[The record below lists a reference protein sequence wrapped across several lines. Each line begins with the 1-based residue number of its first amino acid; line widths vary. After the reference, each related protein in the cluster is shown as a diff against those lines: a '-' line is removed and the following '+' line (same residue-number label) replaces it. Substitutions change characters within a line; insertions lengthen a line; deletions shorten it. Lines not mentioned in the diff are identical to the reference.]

1 MHMVMDGT
9 HDRLYTADATQR
21 GISSE
26 MLSLH
31 IGQRYCL
38 YACVW
43 GQQKRTAL
51 NVSGLRGASGLN
63 ASGSERGPPI

>member
-1 MHMVMDGT
+1 MTD
-9 HDRLYTADATQR
+9 YTADATQR
-21 GISSE
+21 GISSDAV
-26 MLSLH
+26 

-63 ASGSERGPPI
+63 TSGSERGPPI